1 MRFSSLNL
9 KILTTQVLFL
19 SQNRSTLWTQKVK
32 GQLSKDIVVRKK
44 KISSNTAAED
54 KRIECS
60 RMMRKSM
67 SFSSNATDAKVKPLA
82 SNFSLVEDL
91 KK

>member
-1 MRFSSLNL
+1 MDSR
-9 KILTTQVLFL
+9 
-19 SQNRSTLWTQKVK
+19 VK
-32 GQLSKDIVVRKK
+32 GQLSKDIGVQKK
-44 KISSNTAAED
+44 KNSGDTASED
-54 KRIECS
+54 MRKGCS
-60 RMMRKSM
+60 RMMSKSM

>member
-1 MRFSSLNL
+1 M
-9 KILTTQVLFL
+9 
-19 SQNRSTLWTQKVK
+19 K

-44 KISSNTAAED
+44 KFSSNTAAED

>member
-1 MRFSSLNL
+1 MSTYKRHCCPKEKNL
-9 KILTTQVLFL
+9 QQYCI
-19 SQNRSTLWTQKVK
+19 
-32 GQLSKDIVVRKK
+32 
-44 KISSNTAAED
+44 TAAED